1 MVGGNYRSCVHINL
15 ETGDV
20 LYADSIGQ
28 EVPCDFKDTFSNF
41 FQAVCN
47 VYKKYD
53 FIKSMQV
60 AHEIQ

>member
-47 VYKKYD
+47 IYKK
-53 FIKSMQV
+53 I
-60 AHEIQ
+60 